1 MNGISVLIKENND
14 ISDERVYEL
23 LGFSKNYISEKRK
36 SELLNEYRLGLKLEA
51 LGFDVKDFE
60 TFEQYIKVLYDL
72 YIDEKGVFKYARED
86 RLEVVDINRNDDFML
101 VASAYNIVYVDGKE
115 YKVLS
120 DIELIDLCCGNDS
133 KYAVVY
139 LERTGKNGQ

>member
-1 MNGISVLIKENND
+1 MNGVSVLIKENSD
-14 ISDERVYEL
+14 ISDERVHEL

-36 SELLNEYRLGLKLEA
+36 NELLNEYRLGLKLES

-72 YIDEKGVFKYARED
+72 YIDEKGVFKYSRED
-86 RLEVVDINRNDDFML
+86 GLEILDINRNDDFML
-101 VASAYNIVYVDGKE
+101 VASAYNIVYVGGKE
-115 YKVLS
+115 YGLS

-139 LERTGKNGQ
+139 LERTGENGQ

>member
-1 MNGISVLIKENND
+1 MNGVSVLIKENND

-36 SELLNEYRLGLKLEA
+36 SELLNEYKLGLKLEA

-72 YIDEKGVFKYARED
+72 YIDETGVFKYSRED
-86 RLEVVDINRNDDFML
+86 GLEVLDINRNDDFML
-101 VASAYNIVYVDGKE
+101 VASAYNIVFADGKE
-115 YKVLS
+115 YKGLS

-139 LERTGKNGQ
+139 LERAGGNGQ

>member
-1 MNGISVLIKENND
+1 MNGVSVLIKENKD

-23 LGFSKNYISEKRK
+23 LDFSKNYISEKRK
-36 SELLNEYRLGLKLEA
+36 NELLNEYRLGLKLES

-72 YIDEKGVFKYARED
+72 YIDEKGVFKYSRED
-86 RLEVVDINRNDDFML
+86 GLEILDINRNDDFML
-101 VASAYNIVYVDGKE
+101 VASAYNIVYVDGIE
-115 YKVLS
+115 YKGLS
-120 DIELIDLCCGNDS
+120 DIELIDLCCGNYS

-139 LERTGKNGQ
+139 LERAGKNGQ